1 VSITISAVLAQRV
14 VRWLPSLEGLKPLLG
29 GKILVVSR
37 AGGHSDAVVVRDGTE
52 PRPERA
58 AVRSLEKRIFRHGF
72 DGHVRTEVGDVAETV
87 AKAQLTGE
95 PSLLVVDDPA
105 FTAAPGATPILVI
118 GGEAAAPS
126 VVRVIPA
133 AGVPDGVADEI
144 RRRLARGTGRLRNLG
159 RGVSVP

>member
-1 VSITISAVLAQRV
+1 MSITISAVLAQRV

-105 FTAAPGATPILVI
+105 FTAAPGATPILV
-118 GGEAAAPS
+118 
-126 VVRVIPA
+126 A